1 MATFQMAADLPAI
14 IAPLVAGV
22 LADPCGYALAF
33 GLAGLSMFAGV
44 VAWASV
50 SKVTR

>member
-1 MATFQMAADLPAI
+1 
-14 IAPLVAGV
+14 
-22 LADPCGYALAF
+22 LAF
-33 GLAGLSMFAGV
+33 GLSGLIMFAGV